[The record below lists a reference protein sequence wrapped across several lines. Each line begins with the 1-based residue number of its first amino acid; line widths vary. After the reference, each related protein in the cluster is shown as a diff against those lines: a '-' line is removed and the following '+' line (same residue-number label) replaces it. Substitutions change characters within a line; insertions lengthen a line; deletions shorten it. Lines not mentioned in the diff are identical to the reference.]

1 MSFIDYLENIYQT
14 EDIYRAIIVIT
25 GDTRN
30 TGNTNDDTND
40 NNKIQNLIKD
50 LKNKNHDPILITN
63 EIQEIDYN
71 YRLFIITKLDYLY
84 KFKKNYYNQIIIY

>member
-25 GDTRN
+25 G
-30 TGNTNDDTND
+30 NTNDDTRNTND

>member
-1 MSFIDYLENIYQT
+1 MNFIDYLENIYQT

-25 GDTRN
+25 GITE
-30 TGNTNDDTND
+30 TTN

-50 LKNKNHDPILITN
+50 LKIKNHEPILITD
-63 EIQEIDYN
+63 EINEIDYN
-71 YRLFIITKLDYLY
+71 YRLFIITKLDYLH

>member
-25 GDTRN
+25 E
-30 TGNTNDDTND
+30 TNETNETTN

-50 LKNKNHDPILITN
+50 LKNKNHEPILITD
-63 EIQEIDYN
+63 EINEIDYN
-71 YRLFIITKLDYLY
+71 YRLFIITNFDCLY